1 MKILKGKVMKTE
13 YVYRVMVGSS
23 NYGIYDSI
31 FEAVVVFEDLCLRR
45 TDLVSLH
52 RIVKKL

>member
-1 MKILKGKVMKTE
+1 MKTE

>member
-1 MKILKGKVMKTE
+1 MKTE
-13 YVYRVMVGSS
+13 YAYKVMVGSS
-23 NYGIYDSI
+23 NYGTYDSI
-31 FEAVVVFEDLCLRR
+31 LEAVVVFEDLCLRR